1 MTVALE
7 ANPQEALALLYA
19 ADLLYTALIKAGAPV
34 KASEAAR
41 LVDVPEMDLKL
52 ARVVL
57 ARDKDR
63 FTSTDRK
70 WSIWS
75 RNADPGRTVARNVED
90 FLASAGRPV
99 PASAVARHLAGL
111 SRRPPE
117 VMASVASRMLLADG
131 CFAAGDDTYGLAAWL
146 LSLESTDDEH
156 VLFYNSISADT
167 VAELL
172 PHALELDWHDL
183 GTVVR
188 FLDAVNA
195 PVDSRTLQY
204 LLWRSQPH
212 GFRPAPVFCALL
224 QQPGLSLLSDG
235 KWLGPRQAAAVRA
248 KFAAVANLEVDEPT
262 DDRSSDAAMP
272 LSIQA
277 EEMDQLVAFIQ
288 RTDGVSRVS
297 RILEDVFEVTPLE
310 ATYENDHQT
319 VLNALKAEERVV
331 WVGADRFV
339 PAGAIPGYVYTV
351 PAALQFHT
359 DVYLNDEGDE
369 IDALIEYEGL
379 GSGLDVDIMTP
390 QAQDVLDEEVIGEPD
405 PNPAVTVRC
414 VLKAHHKG
422 IGTFPLCQFPVGFFP
437 VDAPVVQVAVEV
449 PNGQVLEAWVNNENR
464 LMYGLLDWY
473 ETLAIDSGAV
483 FYVERL
489 APDRYVLTC
498 GDETEP
504 AMFVSRNRVNELLEL
519 AQRAEDEALPTF
531 EILKQILEHYR
542 KGIEYITALT
552 EVNIVR
558 RCTRGTVASLLSGYQ
573 CFFQRGKLWVFDA
586 RKEGMGFDR
595 SKRKYLIKRQ

>member
-19 ADLLYTALIKAGAPV
+19 ADLLYSALIKAGAPV

-41 LVDVPEMDLKL
+41 LVDMPEMDLKL

-57 ARDKDR
+57 ARGKDR

-75 RNADPGRTVARNVED
+75 RNADPGRTVARNVDD
-90 FLASAGRPV
+90 FLDSAGRPV
-99 PASAVARHLAGL
+99 PVAAVARHLAGL
-111 SRRPPE
+111 SRRPAE
-117 VMASVASRMLLADG
+117 AMTTVAARMLASDG
-131 CFAAGDDTYGLAAWL
+131 YFCTNEETYGRACWL
-146 LSLESTDDEH
+146 LSLESAEDEH

-167 VAELL
+167 VADLL
-172 PHALELDWHDL
+172 PNALELDWREL

-204 LLWRSQPH
+204 LLWRFQPH
-212 GFRPAPVFCALL
+212 GYRPAAVFCALL
-224 QQPGLSLLSDG
+224 QEPGLTLLSDG
-235 KWLGPRQAAAVRA
+235 TWIGPRLAATVRA
-248 KFAAVANLEVDEPT
+248 GFAAVADLEVDEPLE
-262 DDRSSDAAMP
+262 DRTYDAAMP
-272 LSIQA
+272 LSLHA

-297 RILEDVFEVTPLE
+297 RMLEDVFEVTPLE
-310 ATYENDHQT
+310 ATYESDHQT
-319 VLNALKAEERVV
+319 VLEALRSEERVV

-339 PAGAIPGYVYTV
+339 PAGAIPSYVYTV
-351 PAALQFHT
+351 PAALQFQSG
-359 DVYLNDEGDE
+359 VYLNEEGDE
-369 IDALIEYEGL
+369 IDALIETEGL

-390 QAQDVLDEEVIGEPD
+390 QAQDVLDEEPVGEVD

-437 VDAPVVQVAVEV
+437 VDAPVVHVAVEV
-449 PNGQVLEAWVNNENR
+449 PNGQVLEVWVNNDNR

-519 AQRAEDEALPTF
+519 AQRAEDEELPTY

-542 KGIEYITALT
+542 KGIEFITALT